1 MPSTKPRTVDGNPGR
16 LVGALLAAPNGGLS
30 TASVPRDARP
40 TFVRPDLVK
49 TALNKFLPGVLVA
62 LLLLGLVAPLAS
74 AQEEPGLP
82 PGLGPS
88 EDQQEPSLPEGL
100 GEEPAKD
107 DEVVEVAPASEVHL
121 PFDLNG
127 FWETRLGARTQRDH
141 YERDLSIGETRL
153 QLEIEKS
160 STAGTFKLTTDFL
173 YDPVFDKREV
183 RLEEGRGWFDLREAS
198 FLLTP
203 VTFMDLKVGRQILTW
218 GTGDLLFINDM
229 FPKDWNSFFIGRDE
243 EYLKAPSDALKAS
256 LYSEAANL
264 DLVYTP
270 RFDAD
275 RFIDGSRVS
284 YWNATLGRRA
294 GRDAIVHTDKPDD
307 WFEDDEVAWRLFKNV
322 NGYELAAYGYYG
334 FWKSPAGMDTVSGLA
349 TFPELSVYGA
359 SLRGAVGKGIGNV
372 EIGYYDS
379 RDDRSGT
386 DPFVRNSEFRFLAGY
401 EQEVARDFT
410 VGVQHYLELMME
422 HGDYIRNLPAGSRAA
437 DEDRH
442 VLTLRLTRL
451 LMSQNLTLSL
461 FTYYSPTD
469 EDAYL
474 RPNVHYK
481 VDDHWSAEIGGN
493 LFVGADDHTFFGQF
507 EKNTNVYLAAR
518 YSF

>member
-1 MPSTKPRTVDGNPGR
+1 MMSKFLSK
-16 LVGALLAAPNGGLS
+16 LVPVLLYLLAAP
-30 TASVPRDARP
+30 
-40 TFVRPDLVK
+40 
-49 TALNKFLPGVLVA
+49 LVA
-62 LLLLGLVAPLAS
+62 
-74 AQEEPGLP
+74 AQEEPPLPPGLGDGPQASEEPALP

-88 EDQQEPSLPEGL
+88 EDQQEPALPEGL
-100 GEEPAKD
+100 GEEPAND
-107 DEVVEVAPASEVHL
+107 ADVGGVAPESKIHL
-121 PFDLNG
+121 PFDLTG

-153 QLEIEKS
+153 QLKIEES
-160 STAGTFKLTTDFL
+160 SKAGTFKLTTDFL
-173 YDPVFDKREV
+173 YDPVFDKHEV
-183 RLEEGRGWFDLREAS
+183 RLEEGRGWLDLREAS

-203 VTFMDLKVGRQILTW
+203 VAFMDLKVGRQILTW

-229 FPKDWNSFFIGRDE
+229 FPKDWNSFFLGRDE

-256 LYSEAANL
+256 LYSEVANL
-264 DLVYTP
+264 DLVYIP

-284 YWNATLGRRA
+284 YWNAALGRRS
-294 GRDAIVHTDKPDD
+294 GRDAVVHTDKPDD

-322 NGYELAAYGYYG
+322 NGYEFAAYGYYG
-334 FWKSPAGMDTVSGLA
+334 FWKSPAGMDIVSGRA
-349 TFPELSVYGA
+349 TFPELLVYGA
-359 SLRGAVGKGIGNV
+359 SLRGAVGSGIGNV

-410 VGVQHYLELMME
+410 VGVQHYLELMMD
-422 HGDYIRNLPAGSRAA
+422 HGDYIRTLPPGARAA

-481 VDDHWSAEIGGN
+481 LDDHWSAEIGGN
-493 LFVGADDHTFFGQF
+493 VFVGADDHTFFGQF